1 MTTIRKV
8 IRKTIPSSYGNRN
21 NLRTSDSES
30 KQLSSRAGQ
39 RIIKNDRI
47 REYEKSFCLQC
58 KKYRGKRI
66 SGRFKLFIRVWHG
79 NIRFDLDNALKTILD
94 CLQMVEAITN
104 DSLCFEIHA
113 EKRIDRRNPR
123 VEFGLE
129 EINEQKN
136 IFSQNKASENHFHLS
151 DEQEYQ
157 KE

>member
-1 MTTIRKV
+1 MEIEIIYGQV
-8 IRKTIPSSYGNRN
+8 IAKAN
-21 NLRTSDSES
+21 NYQAVPGKD
-30 KQLSSRAGQ
+30 GQ
-39 RIIKNDRI
+39 KRIIKNDRI

-58 KKYRGKRI
+58 KKYREKRI

-123 VEFGLE
+123 VEFGME

-151 DEQEYQ
+151 DEQEYP

>member
-1 MTTIRKV
+1 MEIEIIYGQV
-8 IRKTIPSSYGNRN
+8 IAKAN
-21 NLRTSDSES
+21 NYQAVPGKD
-30 KQLSSRAGQ
+30 GQ
-39 RIIKNDRI
+39 KRIIKNERI
-47 REYEKSFCLQC
+47 REYERSFCLQC

-129 EINEQKN
+129 EINEQK
-136 IFSQNKASENHFHLS
+136 IYLAKIKRTKITFICQMSKSTKKTRLSFSLTLK
-151 DEQEYQ
+151 
-157 KE
+157 

>member
-1 MTTIRKV
+1 MLNL
-8 IRKTIPSSYGNRN
+8 IPSSYGNRN
-21 NLRTSDSES
+21 NLRASDSES
-30 KQLSSRAGQ
+30 KQLSSRTGQ
-39 RIIKNDRI
+39 RRPETDHQNDRI

-123 VEFGLE
+123 VEFGME

-136 IFSQNKASENHFHLS
+136 IFSPNKTNHTIFTC
-151 DEQEYQ
+151 
-157 KE
+157 

>member
-1 MTTIRKV
+1 MRNPSAYNARSIEESAFPV
-8 IRKTIPSSYGNRN
+8 VSSY
-21 NLRTSDSES
+21 L
-30 KQLSSRAGQ
+30 
-39 RIIKNDRI
+39 
-47 REYEKSFCLQC
+47 
-58 KKYRGKRI
+58 
-66 SGRFKLFIRVWHG
+66 HG

-136 IFSQNKASENHFHLS
+136 IFSPNKAI
-151 DEQEYQ
+151 
-157 KE
+157 

>member
-1 MTTIRKV
+1 M
-8 IRKTIPSSYGNRN
+8 
-21 NLRTSDSES
+21 
-30 KQLSSRAGQ
+30 
-39 RIIKNDRI
+39 

-123 VEFGLE
+123 VEFGME

-136 IFSQNKASENHFHLS
+136 IFSPNKTNHTIFTC
-151 DEQEYQ
+151 
-157 KE
+157 

>member
-1 MTTIRKV
+1 MEIETIYGQV
-8 IRKTIPSSYGNRN
+8 IAKAN
-21 NLRTSDSES
+21 NYQAVPGKD
-30 KQLSSRAGQ
+30 GQ
-39 RIIKNDRI
+39 KRIIKNDRI

-66 SGRFKLFIRVWHG
+66 SGRF
-79 NIRFDLDNALKTILD
+79 DLDNTLKTILD

-123 VEFGLE
+123 VEFGME

-136 IFSQNKASENHFHLS
+136 IFSPNKTNHTIFTC
-151 DEQEYQ
+151 
-157 KE
+157 

>member
-1 MTTIRKV
+1 MEIETIYGQV
-8 IRKTIPSSYGNRN
+8 IAKAN
-21 NLRTSDSES
+21 NYQAVPGKD
-30 KQLSSRAGQ
+30 G
-39 RIIKNDRI
+39 RI

-113 EKRIDRRNPR
+113 EKRIDRRKR
-123 VEFGLE
+123 
-129 EINEQKN
+129 
-136 IFSQNKASENHFHLS
+136 
-151 DEQEYQ
+151 
-157 KE
+157 

>member
-1 MTTIRKV
+1 MEIEIIYGQV
-8 IRKTIPSSYGNRN
+8 IAKAN
-21 NLRTSDSES
+21 NYQAVPGKD
-30 KQLSSRAGQ
+30 GQ
-39 RIIKNDRI
+39 KRIIKNDRI

-94 CLQMVEAITN
+94 CLQMVE
-104 DSLCFEIHA
+104 
-113 EKRIDRRNPR
+113 KRIDRRNPR
-123 VEFGLE
+123 VEFGME

-151 DEQEYQ
+151 DEQEYP